1 MDSIHSIRLRKLI
14 SSLTHKIIL
23 EKLINNRLCGEEAPN
38 SIYINSLYEDIES
51 LQTAIVL
58 LELNDPHFKKEDNEN
73 I

>member
-1 MDSIHSIRLRKLI
+1 MNNKIHIMRLQTMI
-14 SSLTHKIIL
+14 NKIKNQVID
-23 EKLINNRLCGEEAPN
+23 EKLINTRLNAAPD
-38 SIYINSLYEDIES
+38 SIYVGSLYENIES

>member
-1 MDSIHSIRLRKLI
+1 MRLETMINNIENQLVEEKIINTRLNAAPDSIY
-14 SSLTHKIIL
+14 T
-23 EKLINNRLCGEEAPN
+23 G
-38 SIYINSLYEDIES
+38 SLYEDIES